1 MTRSHYEASKRMT
14 MLDSN
19 RNLTI
24 VNHNEKYVERNKQ
37 PSANNN
43 WENNSSPSFSPR
55 DGVSRSESPKMDEYY
70 PKNPPPR
77 GNFCDYEILR

>member
-77 GNFCDYEILR
+77 GNFVTLKS